1 MSRPV
6 ARYAVVGT
14 IVVAVAGAA
23 AALYRAERRPRP
35 ITVDYPLEGS
45 VFPPEFP
52 PPRLEWRDASPRAQ
66 AWTIEVSFGEDAT
79 PPLRATSRGE
89 PMEVGEIDRRA
100 VGTTNEPPKA
110 DG

>member
-14 IVVAVAGAA
+14 IVVAVAGTA
-23 AALYRAERRPRP
+23 AALYLAERRPRP

-66 AWTIEVSFGEDAT
+66 AWTIDVSFGEGTA
-79 PPLRATSRGE
+79 PSLHAASRGE
-89 PMEVGEIDRRA
+89 PIEIGEIDPRA
-100 VGTTNEPPKA
+100 VGTTKNWS
-110 DG
+110 G